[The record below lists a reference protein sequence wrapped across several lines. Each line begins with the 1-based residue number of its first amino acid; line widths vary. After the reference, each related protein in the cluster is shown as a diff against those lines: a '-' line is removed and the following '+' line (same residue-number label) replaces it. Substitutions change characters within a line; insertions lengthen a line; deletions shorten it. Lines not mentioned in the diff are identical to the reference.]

1 MQGTGYRQRG
11 RPNSSAGLGVR
22 APGGSRERRRH
33 PAPLQDPRRCPCGR
47 GTRAGPSLPPG
58 TTPQTT
64 PASRTH
70 ARTRARRHALTHAPR
85 ARTCTHL
92 CLRTHAPRPLGDQGL
107 TWDRRQWT
115 DSLRGGWTA
124 PPPGHPWPW
133 SPSSCGARATGL
145 PRGALP
151 WPSPGSVPPA
161 RPEAGSPDAPLT
173 SPSSQVPV
181 WPD

>member
-33 PAPLQDPRRCPCGR
+33 PTPLQDPRRCPCGR

-64 PASRTH
+64 PTSRTH

-85 ARTCTHL
+85 ARTCVYVHTHPAL
-92 CLRTHAPRPLGDQGL
+92 SETRGSRGTDDSGQTVSGEAGRHHRPATVAVVTQQLRSSGHGAAQGRSALAQPRL
-107 TWDRRQWT
+107 
-115 DSLRGGWTA
+115 SA
-124 PPPGHPWPW
+124 
-133 SPSSCGARATGL
+133 
-145 PRGALP
+145 
-151 WPSPGSVPPA
+151 PSPA
-161 RPEAGSPDAPLT
+161 RSWV
-173 SPSSQVPV
+173 S
-181 WPD
+181 